1 MEENEFRQQELFETE
16 KYISDLLEEKTKRKS
31 SSFNVIF
38 LSSFFTSVIVLSF
51 LFFFGVFEEEEVV
64 LPEPITITE
73 TVKEKELIMP
83 RVDSTEV
90 VSVAEI
96 ATKTIVQLQVGE
108 LNQDGEFISVGGGS
122 GVVIDEEGLI
132 ITNHHVIDG
141 TTAVSYTH
149 LRAHETV

>member
-1 MEENEFRQQELFETE
+1 MEENKFSQQELFETE

-108 LNQDGEFISVGGGS
+108 LNQDDEFISIGGGS
-122 GVVIDEEGLI
+122 GVVIDEK
-132 ITNHHVIDG
+132 
-141 TTAVSYTH
+141 
-149 LRAHETV
+149 

>member
-51 LFFFGVFEEEEVV
+51 LFFFGVFEEEEEVV

-73 TVKEKELIMP
+73 TVKE
-83 RVDSTEV
+83 T
-90 VSVAEI
+90 
-96 ATKTIVQLQVGE
+96 
-108 LNQDGEFISVGGGS
+108 
-122 GVVIDEEGLI
+122 
-132 ITNHHVIDG
+132 
-141 TTAVSYTH
+141 VSYTH
-149 LRAHETV
+149 LTLPTSR

>member
-51 LFFFGVFEEEEVV
+51 LFFFGVFEEEEIV

-96 ATKTIVQLQVGE
+96 ATKTIVQLHVGE
-108 LNQDGEFISVGGGS
+108 LIKMVNLYLL
-122 GVVIDEEGLI
+122 VVVQE
-132 ITNHHVIDG
+132 
-141 TTAVSYTH
+141 
-149 LRAHETV
+149 

>member
-122 GVVIDEEGLI
+122 GVVIDEKGLI
-132 ITNHHVIDG
+132 ITNHHVCLL
-141 TTAVSYTH
+141 YTSD
-149 LRAHETV
+149 AADE

>member
-96 ATKTIVQLQVGE
+96 ATKTAASPTRL
-108 LNQDGEFISVGGGS
+108 
-122 GVVIDEEGLI
+122 
-132 ITNHHVIDG
+132 
-141 TTAVSYTH
+141 
-149 LRAHETV
+149 

>member
-16 KYISDLLEEKTKRKS
+16 KYISDLVEEKTKRKS

-73 TVKEKELIMP
+73 TVKEKELITP

-122 GVVIDEEGLI
+122 GV
-132 ITNHHVIDG
+132 
-141 TTAVSYTH
+141 SY
-149 LRAHETV
+149 